1 MKWRDAENGGMT
13 FTSIWDGK
21 TYHDGMIP
29 NGIILGGEVLNTPT
43 GTYTVAAGGESYE
56 SLYKKG
62 IVDPQH
68 GTSWTY
74 WNNAWSTGTINDSWF
89 KELNY
94 IALREVSLSYSF
106 PSSIAKKIGAS
117 SLNVTAAGRNLGYLL
132 NSMPD
137 NMNPESM
144 RGTQA
149 SQFMIRSV
157 SPYVANYTLTINATF

>member
-1 MKWRDAENGGMT
+1 
-13 FTSIWDGK
+13 
-21 TYHDGMIP
+21 
-29 NGIILGGEVLNTPT
+29 
-43 GTYTVAAGGESYE
+43 
-56 SLYKKG
+56 
-62 IVDPQH
+62 
-68 GTSWTY
+68 
-74 WNNAWSTGTINDSWF
+74 
-89 KELNY
+89 LNY